1 MLADKGEGAR
11 LFAGGTALVLL
22 MRQRLVAPSHVVSLG
37 AVRGLDGIRHDGR
50 DGLTIGA
57 LTPIADIAE
66 HPAVV
71 AHYPMLAH
79 MARRVAN
86 PQIRN
91 VATIGGNL
99 CHADPASDPPACLL
113 ALGARVRAVRGRD
126 ERTIELDAF
135 FTGYY
140 EHTLAPEEVLTEI
153 LVPPV
158 PADGA
163 AAYTRFLRT
172 PAEHRP
178 LVGVGVLARPGSG
191 GAVCE
196 DIRIAVG
203 ASTPVPMRLRR
214 AEGFV
219 KGKRVTADVLDEA
232 GRIGAAEIAPLGD
245 VRGSAEYRRQMV
257 RVMVK
262 RTAATVFGL
271 RASG

>member
-1 MLADKGEGAR
+1 MVPTGPRGRARRPSCPRPGPSPTPCTTRSACASPRYPSPPKRSWPRFAPMRDFAFLEPRSVQEASRMLADQGEGAR

-140 EHTLAPEEVLTEI
+140 EHTLAPDEVLTEI
-153 LVPPV
+153 LVPPM

-178 LVGVGVLARPGSG
+178 LVGVG
-191 GAVCE
+191 
-196 DIRIAVG
+196 
-203 ASTPVPMRLRR
+203 
-214 AEGFV
+214 
-219 KGKRVTADVLDEA
+219 
-232 GRIGAAEIAPLGD
+232 
-245 VRGSAEYRRQMV
+245 
-257 RVMVK
+257 
-262 RTAATVFGL
+262 
-271 RASG
+271 